1 MRWSVLLSA
10 LLPVLL
16 SILLVMTLPVL
27 LVNRMWLV
35 LPQERWP
42 NPRLC
47 RCGAP
52 PFQPWV
58 RALT

>member
-1 MRWSVLLSA
+1 MRWPVLLSA

-42 NPRLC
+42 NPRFR